1 MRNVRVSPPDRAQ
14 SDRLT
19 AIVAAA
25 QTKNWDQFR
34 ALSDQ
39 AFVNEAAMREQ
50 FDASCASADFTLVR
64 IPDNVRAV
72 RDGRKGTMLSM
83 EIPNVTKGEPGIM
96 LMVYEPSRKDNIREF
111 GIWVFCEIP
120 NFD

>member
-1 MRNVRVSPPDRAQ
+1 MSPPDQAQ

-25 QTKNWDQFR
+25 HAKDWDQFR

-50 FDASCASADFTLVR
+50 FDTSCASADFTLVR

-83 EIPNVTKGEPGIM
+83 EIPNRTKGEPGIM
-96 LMVYEPSRKDNIREF
+96 LMVYEPSRKDNVREF
-111 GIWVFCEIP
+111 GIWVFCGIP

>member
-1 MRNVRVSPPDRAQ
+1 MRNIRASPPDQAQ

-19 AIVAAA
+19 AIIAAA
-25 QTKNWDQFR
+25 QTKDWEQFR

-64 IPDNVRAV
+64 IPDTVRAV
-72 RDGRKGTMLSM
+72 RDGRKGTMLSI
-83 EIPNVTKGEPGIM
+83 EIPNGTRGKPGIM
-96 LMVYEPSRKDNIREF
+96 LMVYEPSRKDGIREF
-111 GIWVFCEIP
+111 GIWVFSEIP